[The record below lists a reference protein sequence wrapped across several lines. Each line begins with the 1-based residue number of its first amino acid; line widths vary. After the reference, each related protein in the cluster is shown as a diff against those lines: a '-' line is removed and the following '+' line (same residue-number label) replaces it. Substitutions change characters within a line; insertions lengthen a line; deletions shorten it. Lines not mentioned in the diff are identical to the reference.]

1 MKQAKIV
8 ILAGQSNAVGVG
20 HLNCLPKHFSAEK
33 IKEYYD
39 GYENIKI
46 NYYSH
51 DKKSGGFV
59 PVTVGCTEISKD
71 TLGPEVGMA
80 ELFCEKYP
88 DEEIFIVKCAFGGS
102 CMWRD
107 WISPSSECDGYDKNS
122 YADQYEHIISAMEQG
137 LPIRAGW
144 CYNELVKILGESID
158 YLKENGY
165 APKIYGFCWMQGESD
180 TFITQQ
186 VTEYE
191 RRFDNLISDL
201 NSSFGE
207 YLEDC
212 VYIDAGISEVWG
224 LYKEL
229 NELKKNRAAKREN
242 TVFIDTIAN
251 GLTTKYEPVE
261 EPDTFHYDSDSVVK
275 LGKLFAEKIEF

>member
-1 MKQAKIV
+1 MKEAKIV

-20 HLNCLPKHFSAEK
+20 HLKYLPRHFSEEK

-51 DKKSGGFV
+51 DKKSCGFV

-80 ELFCEKYP
+80 ERFCETNQ

-102 CMWRD
+102 NLYRD
-107 WISPSSECDGYDKNS
+107 WISPSSGEGYDKDA
-122 YADQYEHIISAMEQG
+122 YADQHEHIIRAMESG

-144 CYNELVKILGESID
+144 CYNELVKILGESIS
-158 YLKENGY
+158 YLKGEGY
-165 APKIYGFCWMQGESD
+165 EPKIYGFCWMQGECD
-180 TFITQQ
+180 AFTAEQ
-186 VTEYE
+186 VAGYE
-191 RRFDNLISDL
+191 RRYDNLLADL

-212 VYIDAGISEVWG
+212 VYVEAGISEIWEFF
-224 LYKEL
+224 KEM
-229 NELKKNRAAKREN
+229 NEIKENHAAKHKN
-242 TVFIDTIAN
+242 MFFIDTIAN

-261 EPDTFHYDSDSVVK
+261 EPDTFHYDTDSVIK
-275 LGKLFAEKIEF
+275 LGRLFADKIEL